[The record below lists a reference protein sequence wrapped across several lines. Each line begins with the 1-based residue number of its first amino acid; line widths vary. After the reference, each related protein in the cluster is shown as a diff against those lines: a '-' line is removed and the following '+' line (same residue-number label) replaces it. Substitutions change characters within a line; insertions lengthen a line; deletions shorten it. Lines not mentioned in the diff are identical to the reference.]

1 MLTEEMRTLELRTAG
16 RCVCAVQAFC
26 RRRNLGGG
34 RIHFRRAFE
43 SPKGFAGHWPA
54 KPKKKDTT
62 KVVSFFLNYRNSIDA
77 RLSGLHLKPNRSPAQ
92 RVRFGKEEQQNERAL
107 TFEKKSRSK
116 RYDACSD
123 VEHRNTI
130 DAAFL

>member
-43 SPKGFAGHWPA
+43 SPKGFAGQWPA

-62 KVVSFFLNYRNSIDA
+62 KVVSFFLVTR
-77 RLSGLHLKPNRSPAQ
+77 RGFEPRTHCLKGSC
-92 RVRFGKEEQQNERAL
+92 
-107 TFEKKSRSK
+107 S
-116 RYDACSD
+116 AC
-123 VEHRNTI
+123 
-130 DAAFL
+130 

>member
-1 MLTEEMRTLELRTAG
+1 MLTDEMRTLELRTAG
-16 RCVCAVQAFC
+16 RCVCAVQAFR

-62 KVVSFFLNYRNSIDA
+62 KVVSFFLVTR
-77 RLSGLHLKPNRSPAQ
+77 RGFEPRTHCLKGSC
-92 RVRFGKEEQQNERAL
+92 
-107 TFEKKSRSK
+107 S
-116 RYDACSD
+116 AC
-123 VEHRNTI
+123 
-130 DAAFL
+130 